1 MAQNIS
7 IKEYCTIILYLYQLK
22 NTSNILVVLLK
33 FIRENL
39 IDNENKLL
47 EI

>member
-1 MAQNIS
+1 MAQNTS
-7 IKEYCTIILYLYQLK
+7 IKEYCKIILYLYQLK